1 MDEKRPPRRREL
13 TPKEKKNL
21 EKQRENE
28 QRLNQ
33 RKAKEQAKQ
42 RENERRGK
50 RRGDGANIVLDIP
63 PKPKKRKWKKT
74 VSDVIAQET
83 DKRVRDLEATD
94 HKDGYYADEV
104 AVRKAQAEKQRKIR
118 RAALPK
124 QLTPKQRRRRRII
137 TYVSII
143 AGVLIVGIA
152 LSLTVLFKTER
163 IIVRGN
169 KYYDDSQVIRFSGVH
184 EGENIFMTT
193 VFGNADG
200 VPEHLPYI
208 KSAKL
213 SFEIPNAIVITVE
226 NEEPYYV
233 LKSDNK
239 YYLVS
244 QMNRILEQVDK
255 RPDKIMFVNAPSL
268 KRPEVGA
275 FVEFEKPRYT
285 FTMNQITESL
295 VNNGYEGVT
304 SINIRRLSDIR
315 IIYDNRIEIRLGK
328 ASDIDYKIRTAF
340 TIIQTKLDPN
350 NSGRVTG
357 VLNVANCHSTKKSY
371 FDPEGFRG
379 DEETTAPTKPTTE
392 PTTATET
399 ETETEEETYE
409 EYYEEPDE
417 EETDF
422 VDLDGDGIPDDD
434 TVEGYD
440 SDGDGI
446 IDDYDGDGVPDDL
459 DGDGVPDDQYS
470 WDEGAYDGG
479 DNGDD
484 GGDYDGGYDDGA
496 DENGGADDY
505 VIDEG

>member
-193 VFGNADG
+193 VFG
-200 VPEHLPYI
+200 
-208 KSAKL
+208 
-213 SFEIPNAIVITVE
+213 
-226 NEEPYYV
+226 
-233 LKSDNK
+233 
-239 YYLVS
+239 
-244 QMNRILEQVDK
+244 
-255 RPDKIMFVNAPSL
+255 
-268 KRPEVGA
+268 
-275 FVEFEKPRYT
+275 
-285 FTMNQITESL
+285 
-295 VNNGYEGVT
+295 
-304 SINIRRLSDIR
+304 
-315 IIYDNRIEIRLGK
+315 
-328 ASDIDYKIRTAF
+328 RTAF
-340 TIIQTKLDPN
+340 PSTCLI
-350 NSGRVTG
+350 
-357 VLNVANCHSTKKSY
+357 LNPRSSASRSRTPS
-371 FDPEGFRG
+371 
-379 DEETTAPTKPTTE
+379 
-392 PTTATET
+392 
-399 ETETEEETYE
+399 
-409 EYYEEPDE
+409 
-417 EETDF
+417 
-422 VDLDGDGIPDDD
+422 
-434 TVEGYD
+434 
-440 SDGDGI
+440 
-446 IDDYDGDGVPDDL
+446 
-459 DGDGVPDDQYS
+459 
-470 WDEGAYDGG
+470 
-479 DNGDD
+479 
-484 GGDYDGGYDDGA
+484 
-496 DENGGADDY
+496 
-505 VIDEG
+505 